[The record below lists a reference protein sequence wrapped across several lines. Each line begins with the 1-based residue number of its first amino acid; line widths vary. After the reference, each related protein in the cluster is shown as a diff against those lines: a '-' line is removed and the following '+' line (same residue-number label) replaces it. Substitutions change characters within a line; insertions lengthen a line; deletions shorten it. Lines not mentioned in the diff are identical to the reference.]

1 MIDKMTHRKL
11 TSEERD
17 VLLGN
22 SCTATDWNA
31 VQVDDGFDPTRVKRV
46 DFVGQVRIGG
56 LTGVVIS
63 DGIEKPAG
71 LSNATIINCSL
82 GHDVRV
88 ANVRVHLANYDI
100 GANTCIEDAGTL
112 ATNPGA
118 TFGNGV
124 AVDVL
129 NEGGGREVILFNEL
143 SAQFAHLMC
152 LHRFHPALVER
163 LREIAEAYTAGQR
176 SDRGAIGDGVTVRS
190 VNTME
195 DVNVGDGATICG
207 AARLRNGTVLSALD
221 ATTSVGAD
229 VQAEDF
235 VFAESA
241 TVADAAVLSACFVGQ
256 GSQIG
261 RQFSAENC
269 LFFANCEGFHGEA
282 VSVFAGPYT
291 VTHHKST
298 LLIAGLLSFYN
309 AGSGTNQSNHMY
321 KLGPVHEGKL
331 ERGCK
336 TGSFSYM
343 MWPCRV
349 GPFSVVL
356 GKHKRNF
363 DTSTFPFSL
372 IEANAQGR
380 CAMVPGLN
388 LTTVGTVRDGAK
400 WPARDR
406 RKGAVKRDRISFDV
420 LSPFTVGRMIK
431 GSNILEKLRTETE
444 KSVDAVTIN
453 GATVKRVLLR
463 TGEKFYRTGIEMYLL
478 EQIVRRAEQAIAD
491 GRGFV
496 EAFQVAEG
504 AVYSEEWVDISGQL
518 MPRQRLDSLTEAV
531 TSGSITDIDSF
542 FAAIDQIDDNYDDD
556 QWTWARLA
564 YERLFECDLD
574 DLTEDDLGAVA
585 DALLKVRSKFL
596 KQVSADAQKEFED
609 MTGFGHGGVAGD
621 VEHDF
626 EEVRGT
632 YEQNTFVKQLQ
643 EELKA
648 LENRISKFKA
658 TLEELSQQL
667 S

>member
-1 MIDKMTHRKL
+1 MTHRKL
-11 TSEERD
+11 TSAERD
-17 VLLGN
+17 ALISNG
-22 SCTATDWNA
+22 CTATDWNT
-31 VQVDDGFDPTRVKRV
+31 VQVEDDFDPTRVDRV
-46 DFVGQVRIGG
+46 DFVGQIKIGG
-56 LTGVVIS
+56 QTGVVES
-63 DGIEKPAG
+63 GGVKKPAG
-71 LSNATIINCSL
+71 LSNATIINCRL
-82 GHDVRV
+82 GPDVRI

-100 GANTCIEDAGTL
+100 GANTCIEDIGTL
-112 ATNPGA
+112 ATNSGA
-118 TFGNGV
+118 MFGNGV

-143 SAQFAHLMC
+143 SAQFAYLAC

-163 LREIAEAYTAGQR
+163 LTEIAQAYAAGQR
-176 SDRGAIGDGVTVRS
+176 SDRGAIGRGVTVRS
-190 VNTME
+190 VNTIE
-195 DVNVGDGATICG
+195 NVNVGDGATICG
-207 AARLRNGTVLSALD
+207 TARLHNGTVLSALD
-221 ATTSVGAD
+221 APTSVGAD

-235 VFAESA
+235 VFAEGA
-241 TVADAAVLSACFVGQ
+241 NVTDAALLSACFVGQ
-256 GSQIG
+256 GCQIG

-298 LLIAGLLSFYN
+298 LLIAGLFSFYN

-356 GKHKRNF
+356 GKHKRHF
-363 DTSTFPFSL
+363 DTSAFPFSL
-372 IEANAQGR
+372 IEANAQGH

-400 WPARDR
+400 WPVRDR
-406 RKGAVKRDRISFDV
+406 RKGSVKRDRISFDV

-431 GSNILEKLRTETE
+431 ASGILARLRQETE
-444 KSVDAVTIN
+444 KSVNAVTIN

-463 TGEKFYRTGIEMYLL
+463 TGEKFYRTGIEIYLI
-478 EQIVRRAEQAIAD
+478 EQIVRRAEQAITD
-491 GRGFV
+491 SRSFV
-496 EAFQVAEG
+496 EAFQLADG
-504 AVYSEEWVDISGQL
+504 AVYSEEWVDVSGQL
-518 MPRQRLDSLTEAV
+518 MPRKRLDSLTESVLSGRIPDV
-531 TSGSITDIDSF
+531 TGF
-542 FAAIDQIDDNYDDD
+542 FAAIDRIDESYDDD
-556 QWTWARLA
+556 QWAWARHA

-574 DLTEDDLGAVA
+574 ELAEDDLDAVA
-585 DALLKVRSKFL
+585 DALLRVKSKFL

-609 MTGFGHGGVAGD
+609 MTGFGHGGVASD
-621 VEHDF
+621 VEPDF
-626 EEVRGT
+626 IEVRGT
-632 YEQNTFVKQLQ
+632 YEQNTFVTQMQ
-643 EELKA
+643 EELET
-648 LENRISKFKA
+648 LESRISKFKA
-658 TLEELSQQL
+658 TLKELSQQL